1 MKRLKILI
9 DYKDTKLKKLVKKDE
24 VIDVSEERFKEM
36 EKATKY
42 KRLNLY
48 EVIEDVKKEEGEN
61 LL

>member
-1 MKRLKILI
+1 MKKLKILI
-9 DYKDTKLKKLVKKDE
+9 DYKDTKFKKLVKKDE

-48 EVIEDVKKEEGEN
+48 EVIEDVKK
-61 LL
+61 